1 MEHLM
6 AAPVNRNEVIS
17 RVGARSLTVN
27 ADRAGRCELEWNNPR
42 GPGVSRTDFAY
53 SNEAHWTEV
62 QANIAVD
69 HEPVNG
75 AQLQSGRT

>member
-1 MEHLM
+1 MEW
-6 AAPVNRNEVIS
+6 
-17 RVGARSLTVN
+17 T
-27 ADRAGRCELEWNNPR
+27 NPR

-53 SNEAHWTEV
+53 SSEAQWAEV

-75 AQLQSGRT
+75 AQLQSGRA